1 MMKSIV
7 PVFVFVFFLSACD
20 HTGSSKPSEPISAP
34 ASDSDTI
41 KKSTYP
47 EERKEVSKQAVASY
61 KEKLDNPLNEWYF
74 SVQLFETPK
83 SFHYKMLL
91 QYEEIRGVDTLK
103 LPNFGLEPKPE
114 IRKGP
119 DPFSC
124 IVGFLDKEGK
134 FRAYK
139 KVYVV
144 NGGLKVTT
152 IKRYGVYAIERENE

>member
-1 MMKSIV
+1 MKSL
-7 PVFVFVFFLSACD
+7 FVFILCISILFSCNNSAAPTPD
-20 HTGSSKPSEPISAP
+20 ATSSSAVDTGLAKPV
-34 ASDSDTI
+34 
-41 KKSTYP
+41 TYP
-47 EERKEVSKQAVASY
+47 EERKEIRKAAVATY
-61 KEKLDNPLNEWYF
+61 KERVDNPLNEWYF
-74 SVQLFETPK
+74 SVQLFETPH

-124 IVGFLDKEGK
+124 IIGFLDKEGK
-134 FRAYK
+134 FREYK

-144 NGGLKVTT
+144 NGALKVTA
-152 IKRYGVYAIERENE
+152 IKHYGVSTTKRELE